1 MGNRKR
7 ILLTGAVVAASSQL
21 YWNLF
26 TPNFR
31 VSASV
36 LLLPVLLMTIGKSAG
51 TVKTCAATA
60 VMVFFVRAALL
71 FFALG
76 SLPGKAV
83 LFLVPGSLFYL
94 VYGLLFRLFIKS
106 KYTAGWKRLFPAILL
121 CDFLSNLA
129 ELTLQELLTGYVPFF
144 FTAGSLFFIAVFRTL
159 LAGLCLT
166 AEAQYRALLSRT
178 EHEDRYRRL
187 FLMTANLKNEV
198 YFMRKNSEEIESIM
212 SGAYRLYETLQG
224 LDVPEE
230 TRRTALSIARDVHEI
245 KKDYMRII
253 QGIEQKISAEY
264 DEKQMELKDIFRIL
278 EETTHRMSESLGLR
292 LSLDFSCQ
300 DNFVTG
306 EHYALMA
313 VLKNLVTNA
322 VEAIA
327 SKKSTG
333 TVSLREHIDGDTV
346 IFTVIDSGPGI
357 LPRHLPNIFKMGYST
372 KFNQETGNIYRGVGL
387 CGVKMTVEE
396 KFGGA
401 IGVESEPGKGTVFT
415 LHIPAKALKGG
426 TFF

>member
-1 MGNRKR
+1 
-7 ILLTGAVVAASSQL
+7 
-21 YWNLF
+21 
-26 TPNFR
+26 
-31 VSASV
+31 
-36 LLLPVLLMTIGKSAG
+36 
-51 TVKTCAATA
+51 
-60 VMVFFVRAALL
+60 
-71 FFALG
+71 
-76 SLPGKAV
+76 
-83 LFLVPGSLFYL
+83 
-94 VYGLLFRLFIKS
+94 
-106 KYTAGWKRLFPAILL
+106 
-121 CDFLSNLA
+121 
-129 ELTLQELLTGYVPFF
+129 
-144 FTAGSLFFIAVFRTL
+144 
-159 LAGLCLT
+159 
-166 AEAQYRALLSRT
+166 
-178 EHEDRYRRL
+178 
-187 FLMTANLKNEV
+187 MTANLKNEV

-253 QGIEQKISAEY
+253 QGIEQEISAEY

-278 EETTHRMSESLGLR
+278 EETTYRMSESLGLR

-327 SKKSTG
+327 SKKSAG

-357 LPRHLPNIFKMGYST
+357 SPRHLPNIFKMGYSH
-372 KFNQETGNIYRGVGL
+372 QIQSGNREHLPRSRPLRRQNDRGRKIRRRHRRGVR
-387 CGVKMTVEE
+387 T
-396 KFGGA
+396 
-401 IGVESEPGKGTVFT
+401 GKGRR
-415 LHIPAKALKGG
+415 LHPAY
-426 TFF
+426 TC

>member
-7 ILLTGAVVAASSQL
+7 ILLTGTVVAASSQL

-129 ELTLQELLTGYVPFF
+129 ELTLQELLTC
-144 FTAGSLFFIAVFRTL
+144 L
-159 LAGLCLT
+159 LYT
-166 AEAQYRALLSRT
+166 SP
-178 EHEDRYRRL
+178 
-187 FLMTANLKNEV
+187 
-198 YFMRKNSEEIESIM
+198 S
-212 SGAYRLYETLQG
+212 
-224 LDVPEE
+224 P
-230 TRRTALSIARDVHEI
+230 RD
-245 KKDYMRII
+245 
-253 QGIEQKISAEY
+253 S
-264 DEKQMELKDIFRIL
+264 
-278 EETTHRMSESLGLR
+278 
-292 LSLDFSCQ
+292 
-300 DNFVTG
+300 
-306 EHYALMA
+306 
-313 VLKNLVTNA
+313 
-322 VEAIA
+322 
-327 SKKSTG
+327 
-333 TVSLREHIDGDTV
+333 
-346 IFTVIDSGPGI
+346 
-357 LPRHLPNIFKMGYST
+357 
-372 KFNQETGNIYRGVGL
+372 
-387 CGVKMTVEE
+387 
-396 KFGGA
+396 
-401 IGVESEPGKGTVFT
+401 
-415 LHIPAKALKGG
+415 
-426 TFF
+426 